1 MSGLYSQGPVQGE
14 RDTTMRDLLSVVF
27 KRKWLIII
35 FFLGT
40 SALVALKVVTTPET
54 WSADATLMLQRQGRT
69 SVLEKSGRAL
79 PWVEVM
85 ESEVEIARS
94 VPVLQLARAKLKEPT
109 KDFPEGIDMGIGAL
123 GSHINPGGVG
133 ESNVVF
139 ITGTGEQPK
148 LAIRIA
154 NKVAEAYVEYH
165 KKMFA
170 LPDASGAVRVQAD
183 STLRALSDLQGE
195 RQEVLKEA
203 GVTDLATEEENFH
216 LLLRKLRSDLSE
228 VELEINTL
236 QAQVAAIPK
245 DVDGINVDLPFDLSR
260 GKAQPE
266 VMLTALDKY
275 RKSLQNLQELKSQ
288 YTEAHPRV
296 KLAEVDLQE
305 SRRSLE
311 NSIRQLASL
320 KTEELNVA
328 KAKRDGVQRQ
338 IHEIEAKLA
347 KMPEYTRKVS
357 FLDTQIS
364 SAEKQYAQLNEKYV
378 DTHINQVGYQDYG
391 VSLLSP
397 AMSAYKN
404 TRGDLVRMA
413 LAPLLSL
420 LAGIGLAFY
429 LENLDHSMKTREDVE
444 HHLEIPVL
452 ASFPDVDEGESDLEP
467 EVRRTPFWKGR
478 RSGR

>member
-40 SALVALKVVTTPET
+40 SALVAVKVVTTPKT

-69 SVLEKSGRAL
+69 SVLENSGRAL

-94 VPVLQLARAKLKEPT
+94 VPVLQLARAKLQEPT
-109 KDFPEGIDMGIGAL
+109 KDFPDGIDVSMGAL
-123 GSHINPGGVG
+123 GSQITSGGVG
-133 ESNVVF
+133 ESNVVY
-139 ITGTGEQPK
+139 ITSTADQYK
-148 LAIRIA
+148 KAIRIA
-154 NKVAEAYVEYH
+154 NTVAEAYVEYH

-170 LPDASGAVRVQAD
+170 LPDAASAVKVQAD
-183 STLRALSDLQGE
+183 STLKALSALQEE
-195 RQEVLKEA
+195 RQRVLKEA
-203 GVTDLATEEENFH
+203 GSTDLVTEESNLHSLQRE
-216 LLLRKLRSDLSE
+216 LRSNLSE
-228 VELEINTL
+228 AELKISTL

-245 DVDGINVDLPFDLSR
+245 DVDGITSDLPFDLPR
-260 GKAQPE
+260 GFAQPE
-266 VMLTALDKY
+266 VMLTALEKY
-275 RKSLQNLQELKSQ
+275 RKSVQKLEELRTQ
-288 YTEAHPRV
+288 YTEAHPQV
-296 KLAEVDLQE
+296 KTAEIDLEQSRKTLE
-305 SRRSLE
+305 S
-311 NSIRQLASL
+311 SIRQLVSL

-328 KAKRDGVQRQ
+328 KAKRDDILRQ
-338 IHEIEAKLA
+338 IHEIEAQLA
-347 KMPEYTRKVS
+347 KMPDFTRKVS
-357 FLDTQIS
+357 FLDTQID
-364 SAEKQYAQLNEKYV
+364 SAEKQYAKLNSKYV
-378 DTHINQVGYQDYG
+378 DTHLSQVSYQDYG

-397 AMSAYKN
+397 AVSAYKN

-467 EVRRTPFWKGR
+467 EVRRNPFWKGR
-478 RSGR
+478 RGGR

>member
-1 MSGLYSQGPVQGE
+1 
-14 RDTTMRDLLSVVF
+14 LSVVF
-27 KRKWLIII
+27 KRKWLILT
-35 FFLGT
+35 FFLVT
-40 SALVALKVVTTPET
+40 SALVGVKVMTTPET

-69 SVLEKSGRAL
+69 SVMENSARAL

-94 VPVLQLARAKLKEPT
+94 VPVLQLARAKLQEPT
-109 KDFPEGIDMGIGAL
+109 KDFPEGIDMSMGAL
-123 GSHINPGGVG
+123 GSMISSGGVG
-133 ESNVVF
+133 ESNVVY
-139 ITGTGEQPK
+139 ITSTASQYMR
-148 LAIRIA
+148 AIRIA
-154 NKVAEAYVEYH
+154 NTVAEAYVEYH

-170 LPDASGAVRVQAD
+170 LPDAASAVKIQAD
-183 STLRALSDLQGE
+183 STLKALSELQEE
-195 RQEVLKEA
+195 RQRVLNEA
-203 GVTDLATEEENFH
+203 GSTDLKTEEANLH
-216 LLLRKLRSDLSE
+216 LLRRQLRSALSE
-228 VELEINTL
+228 LEVQTSTL
-236 QAQVAAIPK
+236 QAQIAAIPK
-245 DVDGINVDLPFDLSR
+245 DVDGISSDLPFNLQR
-260 GKAQPE
+260 GFTQPE
-266 VMLTALDKY
+266 VMMTSLEKY
-275 RKSLQNLQELKSQ
+275 RKSQQRLEELKTQ
-288 YTEAHPRV
+288 YTEAHPKV
-296 KLAEVDLQE
+296 KAAEIDLEQT
-305 SRRSLE
+305 RDALQT
-311 NSIRQLASL
+311 SIHQLVTL

-328 KAKRDGVQRQ
+328 NAKRKGILRQ
-338 IHEIEAKLA
+338 IHELDTQLA
-347 KMPEYTRKVS
+347 KMPDFTRRVS

-364 SAEKQYAQLNEKYV
+364 SAEKQYAVLNAKYV
-378 DTHINQVGYQDYG
+378 DTHLSQVSYQDYG

-397 AMSAYKN
+397 AVSAYKN

>member
-40 SALVALKVVTTPET
+40 SVLVALKVVTTPET

-69 SVLEKSGRAL
+69 SVMENSSRAL

-109 KDFPEGIDMGIGAL
+109 KDFPEGIDLSMGAL
-123 GSHINPGGVG
+123 GAQIKSGGVG
-133 ESNVVF
+133 ESNVVY
-139 ITGTGEQPK
+139 ITSIGDQPK
-148 LAIRIA
+148 RAIRIA

-170 LPDASGAVRVQAD
+170 LPDAASAVKAQTD
-183 STLRALSDLQGE
+183 STLKALSDLQNE
-195 RQEVLKEA
+195 RQRILNEA
-203 GVTDLATEEENFH
+203 GFTDLKAEETNLH
-216 LLLRKLRSDLSE
+216 SLRREQRSNLSQA
-228 VELEINTL
+228 ELEISTL
-236 QAQVAAIPK
+236 REQVAAIPK
-245 DVDGINVDLPFDLSR
+245 DVNGIGSDLPFNIPRGYAQQELMMNAVERYRRSQHDL
-260 GKAQPE
+260 E
-266 VMLTALDKY
+266 
-275 RKSLQNLQELKSQ
+275 ELKSQ
-288 YTEAHPRV
+288 YTEEHPKV
-296 KLAEVDLQE
+296 KSAELELQE
-305 SRRSLE
+305 RRKALE
-311 NSIRQLASL
+311 SSIQQLVSL
-320 KTEELNVA
+320 KTEELKIA
-328 KAKRDGVQRQ
+328 EAKRDGIMHQ
-338 IHEIEAKLA
+338 IQKIDAQLA
-347 KMPEYTRKVS
+347 RMPDFNRKVS
-357 FLDTQIS
+357 FLDTQID
-364 SAEKQYAQLNEKYV
+364 SAEKQYAKLNSKYV
-378 DTHINQVGYQDYG
+378 DTQLSQVSYQDYG

-397 AMSAYKN
+397 AVSAYKN

-467 EVRRTPFWKGR
+467 RTRRTPFWKGR
-478 RSGR
+478 RGGR